1 MKLSEDAAVHNVTNL
16 ELRYSSVYILRG
28 HQNLTVQSIHNAVV
42 AGVKREDE
50 KYSHLSVVLIGILDR
65 CSSFEDAAEAAEF
78 FIANKETIVEV
89 DLVNEEENFDG
100 IHLTRLFQICKGAGL
115 SVTIHAGKTP
125 SSKAPNNVEIAMD
138 KFGAT
143 RIGHGIHV
151 LRDENTLQ
159 KTKDAGI
166 VF

>member
-1 MKLSEDAAVHNVTNL
+1 M
-16 ELRYSSVYILRG
+16 
-28 HQNLTVQSIHNAVV
+28 
-42 AGVKREDE
+42 
-50 KYSHLSVVLIGILDR
+50 
-65 CSSFEDAAEAAEF
+65 EDAAEAAEF

-100 IHLTRLFQICKGAGL
+100 IHLTRLFQICKAGL